1 MIYDALKLIQTGLQ
15 QYVDEV
21 EQAEQPSETVT
32 LGNIAMADAL
42 GGARNNMNNRIV
54 MSVINLE
61 EETTLKNSPHY
72 RLEKG
77 RTVYRNPPV
86 NLNIF
91 VLFSVLHPEQ
101 YSTALQRLSSIIE
114 FFQWKKEFSFRTSST
129 ESRQARDIR
138 VLADLYTLTF
148 DQLNHLWG
156 TLGGKQ
162 VPFVMYKLRLVSL
175 DAGKRQGEA
184 TPIEERVLL
193 QESAP

>member
-1 MIYDALKLIQTGLQ
+1 MIYDALKLIQSGLQ
-15 QYVDEV
+15 QYIDEV
-21 EQAEQPSETVT
+21 EQPDQPGETVT
-32 LGNIAMADAL
+32 LGNIAMSDAL
-42 GGARNNMNNRIV
+42 GGSRSDMNDRVV

-72 RLEKG
+72 RLENG
-77 RTVYRNPPV
+77 RTVYRNPPIS
-86 NLNIF
+86 LNVF

-101 YSTALQRLSSIIE
+101 YSTALKRLSSIIE
-114 FFQWKKEFSFRTSST
+114 FFQWKKEFSFRTPPT
-129 ESRQARDIR
+129 ELREAKDIR

-184 TPIEERVLL
+184 APIEERVF
-193 QESAP
+193 EA

>member
-1 MIYDALKLIQTGLQ
+1 MIYDALKLLQAGLQ
-15 QYVDEV
+15 QYIQEV
-21 EQAEQPSETVT
+21 EQSDPSSEVVT

-42 GGARNNMNNRIV
+42 GGSRSDMNDRIV

-72 RLEKG
+72 RAENG
-77 RTVYRNPPV
+77 RTVYRSPPV
-86 NLNIF
+86 HLNVF

-101 YSTALQRLSSIIE
+101 YSTALKRLSSIVE
-114 FFQWKKEFSFRTSST
+114 FFQWKKEFSFTTSPT
-129 ESRQARDIR
+129 ESREAKDVR

-162 VPFVMYKLRLVSL
+162 VPFVMYKLRLLSL
-175 DAGKRQGEA
+175 DAGKREGEA
-184 TPIEERVLL
+184 ALIRERVLNT
-193 QESAP
+193 